1 VRLDNIRQ
9 EQCTMSDIMDHEIL
23 KMVERELG
31 HLREKK
37 KREELER
44 VPNMQEELQ
53 DKNLKIMVKYSNI
66 NYDSVEDVLET
77 RRAENQ
83 VSKKTK
89 EVPK

>member
-1 VRLDNIRQ
+1 
-9 EQCTMSDIMDHEIL
+9 MSEIMDHEIL

-31 HLREKK
+31 HQREKK

-44 VPNMQEELQ
+44 VPDMQEELQ
-53 DKNLKIMVKYSNI
+53 DKNLKILVKYSNI

-77 RRAENQ
+77 RRADNQ

>member
-1 VRLDNIRQ
+1 
-9 EQCTMSDIMDHEIL
+9 
-23 KMVERELG
+23 
-31 HLREKK
+31 
-37 KREELER
+37 
-44 VPNMQEELQ
+44 MQEELQ

-77 RRAENQ
+77 RRADNQ